1 MIIPLRD
8 ICFIIVLEKKNYF
21 NELWRNNEK
30 SKCHL
35 IEAISRHVA
44 RIFVHTY
51 TYTHVDRINMYDKN
65 VNIILVA
72 GGERVHYYYNYTI
85 TDGNDY

>member
-1 MIIPLRD
+1 M
-8 ICFIIVLEKKNYF
+8 KKLKK
-21 NELWRNNEK
+21 LWRNIEK

-35 IEAISRHVA
+35 IEAISRHVVV

-51 TYTHVDRINMYDKN
+51 THTHANRINMYDKN

-72 GGERVHYYYNYTI
+72 RGEKVHYYYNYTI